1 MAALPP
7 RTYGAL
13 LVPFDELCA
22 QTGARVDASRPFLQT
37 LKGSSA
43 AAKAARSLLAREGE
57 PPPEERALELAAR
70 LRRAERWRDA

>member
-1 MAALPP
+1 MAALPA

-22 QTGARVDASRPFLQT
+22 QTGTRVDASRAFLES

-43 AAKAARSLLAREGE
+43 AAKAARSLLAREG
-57 PPPEERALELAAR
+57 PAPEEERGLALAAR